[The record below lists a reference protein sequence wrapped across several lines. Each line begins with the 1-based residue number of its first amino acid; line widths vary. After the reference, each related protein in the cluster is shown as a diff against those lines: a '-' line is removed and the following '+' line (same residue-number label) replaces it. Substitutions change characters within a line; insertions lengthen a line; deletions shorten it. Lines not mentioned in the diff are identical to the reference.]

1 MGKDD
6 QITITDET
14 AAAKGLKTSE
24 TTKELID
31 GKYESVEALIESK
44 HEAERKITELA
55 TDNADISR
63 ELSRKYSADL
73 LNTEQPR
80 GGKETTAEIDL
91 TDPQQLASFLDERDK
106 RINETLGNLADYAEI
121 QAKNPNL
128 SRDEIIKL
136 MERGNTMSSADVVEL
151 EQLRKEKVEGTLSK
165 TKVET
170 TAEKIVEEVSTLTL
184 SNLPGGGQ
192 GDSEIQINP
201 DDPDAYA
208 RLTDEQREKGLN
220 DSVDQDWKSMEDQ
233 GLTA

>member
-6 QITITDET
+6 HITITDET
-14 AAAKGLKTSE
+14 AAEDGLKTSE

-44 HEAERKITELA
+44 REAERKITELA
-55 TDNADISR
+55 TQNADISR

-73 LNTEQPR
+73 LNTEQPH
-80 GGKETTAEIDL
+80 GGKERTAEIDL

-106 RINETLGNLADYAEI
+106 RIDQTLGNLADYAEI

-136 MERGNTMSSADVVEL
+136 MERGGTMSSADVVEL
-151 EQLRKEKVEGTLSK
+151 EQLRKEKVEGTLGK
-165 TKVET
+165 TEVET
-170 TAEKIVEEVSTLTL
+170 TAEKIVNEVSKNLGD
-184 SNLPGGGQ
+184 LPGGGT
-192 GDSEIQINP
+192 GDSEVQINP
-201 DDPDAYA
+201 YDPDAYA
-208 RLTDEQREKGLN
+208 NLTDEQREKGL
-220 DSVDQDWKSMEDQ
+220 DESVDKDWKSMEEQ